1 MDPYPVE
8 RYASEVKRL
17 LGVLD
22 KRLEGRDFI
31 IDGGYSIADMA
42 IFPWLHSAKEMYDNT
57 NKLELVN
64 FTNVMAYIER
74 CKARPATAKGMTVC
88 SFNK

>member
-1 MDPYPVE
+1 ME

>member
-1 MDPYPVE
+1 ME

-57 NKLELVN
+57 NKLELAS